1 MKDIKGVNKKFH
13 LPGARQISVAIEIED
28 KLIKWIEEQRRLEIA
43 INSNEIIYKAIEMDK
58 TLTDKNN
65 NTLHR
70 WCYRFLAR
78 YYSIRRPKHIGQKL
92 KENSSL
98 DSSSEYNK
106 FYKILYNIRIKLET
120 NDTDTDTIIY
130 NMDETPLVLEMI
142 ANTTIYIIGAKTV
155 RIRIFESDRS
165 RFIIILCIGSNGE
178 KIPPLIVFKGKK
190 ML

>member
-1 MKDIKGVNKKFH
+1 M
-13 LPGARQISVAIEIED
+13 
-28 KLIKWIEEQRRLEIA
+28 
-43 INSNEIIYKAIEMDK
+43 
-58 TLTDKNN
+58 
-65 NTLHR
+65 HR

-78 YYSIRRPKHIGQKL
+78 YYSIRRPKHIGQKF

-120 NDTDTDTIIY
+120 NDTDTIIY
-130 NMDETPLVLEMI
+130 NMDETLLVFEMI
-142 ANTTIYIIGAKTV
+142 ANTTIYKIGAKTV
-155 RIRIFESDRS
+155 RIRTFGSDRS